1 MFQWI
6 KLTKKETLLL
16 LLLYAKEKN
25 GQRFFEKLSALGA
38 VLSIANKKFY
48 AQVCEKKMLKLKKG
62 KHKESNIYVYT
73 YCTGIV
79 LRN

>member
-25 GQRFFEKLSALGA
+25 GQRFFEKLSALG
-38 VLSIANKKFY
+38 VVEGIANKNFTHKF
-48 AQVCEKKMLKLKKG
+48 ARKKNVETQKRK
-62 KHKESNIYVYT
+62 T
-73 YCTGIV
+73 
-79 LRN
+79 

>member
-38 VLSIANKKFY
+38 VEGIANKNFTHKF
-48 AQVCEKKMLKLKKG
+48 ARKKMLKLKKG
-62 KHKESNIYVYT
+62 KHEESNIYVYT